1 MDYISLKD
9 SKLNLDYNGASVFT
23 THKTKLNINL
33 LWNEL
38 KDLRIW
44 MKRVETNSNFK
55 IISNHTSTNQI
66 GACFT
71 FTYKDFD
78 FGYQILSYTDEKF
91 FKKIEF
97 KCFLNQIRPE
107 LLYQGSFSLI
117 SDTVSNYTLYI
128 YEHRFLTGLE
138 LPSLMLDMMK
148 NESKLLVRLN
158 CREIKKENPVTSQVE
173 CCLVSAS
180 LSRIKKILTN
190 FSSFK
195 KIFQDKSETW
205 SSTNKKIKEN
215 NNIHISNHK
224 YKFNYSLFVNK
235 IEEKENEFTIEIF
248 VTQLNDGMLINFLKT
263 RRKK

>member
-1 MDYISLKD
+1 MDYISLPD
-9 SKLNLDYNGASVFT
+9 SNSKLDYNGANVYT

-55 IISNHTSTNQI
+55 IISNHSSTKEI

-78 FGYQILSYTDEKF
+78 FGYQILNYTDEKL

-97 KCFLNQIRPE
+97 QCFFNQIRPE
-107 LLYQGSFSLI
+107 LKYKGSFSLI

-148 NESKLLVRLN
+148 NESKLLARLN
-158 CREIKKENPVTSQVE
+158 CREIKKENQVSTQVE
-173 CCLVSAS
+173 CCLISAS
-180 LSRIKKILTN
+180 LSKIKKMLTH

-195 KIFQDKSETW
+195 KIF
-205 SSTNKKIKEN
+205 
-215 NNIHISNHK
+215 
-224 YKFNYSLFVNK
+224 
-235 IEEKENEFTIEIF
+235 
-248 VTQLNDGMLINFLKT
+248 G
-263 RRKK
+263 